1 MDNVNVNQNIHI
13 TFILEKFH
21 ISLNLYKSY
30 INESLKLWNDQQIR
44 SFDNFQVTLSV
55 KQTSMHACSPVIIY
69 QLLIHKSEAPGW
81 RSNSY
86 KKQKTIS
93 LRIQPFT
100 PLADNSTASLA
111 LSWKRPVRIRGVL
124 RARVLA
130 PDVEHEDSGNE
141 DKRTNKHWQGTT
153 V

>member
-69 QLLIHKSEAPGW
+69 QLLIHKSQKLLVDRAILIK
-81 RSNSY
+81 N
-86 KKQKTIS
+86 KKQFSSHSAIHTPCRQLHSVTRIELEKTCPHPWGFKS
-93 LRIQPFT
+93 ACTCPRCG
-100 PLADNSTASLA
+100 A
-111 LSWKRPVRIRGVL
+111 
-124 RARVLA
+124 
-130 PDVEHEDSGNE
+130 
-141 DKRTNKHWQGTT
+141 
-153 V
+153 